1 MTRIAITLGIVLLVV
16 IPWLPADAQQAPQ
29 PAMILPGKAIGSIE
43 VGMTLERARAVM
55 EGFGTVE
62 TIDTPSTHGFCNPD
76 RGVGVWAFDRWQRLG
91 LDTPGVVAFAL
102 TDDARFAT
110 DAGSLKVGQPLLD
123 FLKAFGL
130 YNAGQG
136 TEVRWEGRGLSVDVA
151 ASETG
156 IVARYIGVYAPRP
169 VSAMAL
175 PAH

>member
-1 MTRIAITLGIVLLVV
+1 MTRVVISLATVLLVV
-16 IPWLPADAQQAPQ
+16 IPWLPAAAQQAPQ

-43 VGMTLERARAVM
+43 IGMPLERARAIM

-62 TIDTPSTHGFCNPD
+62 SIDTPSTHGFCNPD
-76 RGVGVWAFDRWQRLG
+76 RGVGVCAFDRWQRLG
-91 LDTPGVVAFAL
+91 LNTPGVVAYAL

-136 TEVRWEGRGLSVDVA
+136 TEVRWEGRGLSVDVGA
-151 ASETG
+151 AETG
-156 IVARYIGVYAPRP
+156 MVARYIGVFAPRP
-169 VSAMAL
+169 VSAMAQ
-175 PAH
+175 PTH

>member
-1 MTRIAITLGIVLLVV
+1 MTRIAISLVIVLLVL
-16 IPWLPADAQQAPQ
+16 IPWLPAAAQQAPQ
-29 PAMILPGKAIGSIE
+29 PVMILPGRAIGSIE
-43 VGMTLERARAVM
+43 IGMPLERARTIM

-62 TIDTPSTHGFCNPD
+62 VIDTPSTHGFCNPD
-76 RGVGVWAFDRWQRLG
+76 QGVGVCAFDRWQRLT
-91 LDTPGVVAFAL
+91 LATPGTVVYIL
-102 TDDARFAT
+102 TDDARFTT

-136 TEVRWEGRGLSVDVA
+136 TEVRWEGRGLSVDVS

-156 IVARYIGVYAPRP
+156 MVARFIGVYAPRP

-175 PAH
+175 PSH